1 MVGKYAQCAVLLMVN
16 RLGQCLSAVL
26 QAGVAQHPASPG
38 TWADSHH
45 SSMIRDGD
53 GNREPRER
61 GHCGLGLRAV
71 TITSRKSG
79 RRGLFF
85 YPLPILLS
93 WKMVW
98 GLFLHDGLAHPKC
111 AVGTAVVRLHWKKVA
126 DHVLPTGWLCYSL
139 CAATGMFLNVAYSPN
154 KCFCLYGKHLAACL
168 NVV

>member
-45 SSMIRDGD
+45 SSMIRDGG

-98 GLFLHDGLAHPKC
+98 GLFLHDGLARPKC
-111 AVGTAVVRLHWKKVA
+111 AVGTAVVRLH
-126 DHVLPTGWLCYSL
+126 
-139 CAATGMFLNVAYSPN
+139 
-154 KCFCLYGKHLAACL
+154 
-168 NVV
+168 